1 MRTRCVL
8 IAVMARF
15 LIPATVAAQALE
27 TETSRLLARH
37 SIEIGGNFEY
47 QFSSEGRELALP
59 FAIEYGITDRWEFLV
74 EPVPY
79 TGIRPKTGP
88 SATGQGDLE
97 VTLTH
102 RFLDERPGRPALS
115 LAGEVKFPTAESRLI
130 GTDVTDYTVYVIGS
144 KRLGRVDLHA
154 NLGYAFLGQP
164 TGVQIHDVINLA
176 LAGILDLTPRTQA
189 FAEVLGNTTAS
200 AEGNESGAGAEV
212 AGGELSGTVGVRRL
226 LGGNAAASLGVT
238 YDNSG
243 AVLLRPGMTL
253 RLR

>member
-1 MRTRCVL
+1 MLLTV
-8 IAVMARF
+8 IAVCLA
-15 LIPATVAAQALE
+15 PATVTAQALE

-37 SIEIGGNFEY
+37 AFEIGGNFEY
-47 QFSSEGRELALP
+47 QFSSDGRELALP

-79 TGIRPKTGP
+79 TGIRPKTGA

-115 LAGEVKFPTAESRLI
+115 LAGEVKLPTAGSRLI
-130 GTDVTDYTVYVIGS
+130 GTGQPDYTLYLIGS
-144 KRLGRVDLHA
+144 KKLGRVDLHA

-164 TGVQIHDVINLA
+164 PGAQIHDVIALA

-200 AEGNESGAGAEV
+200 AEGNETGAGAEV
-212 AGGELSGTVGVRRL
+212 AGGELSGTLGLRRL
-226 LGGNAAASLGVT
+226 LGGNAAVSLGVT